1 MLSELLAALLINESN
16 FKIMHWMAKGKEFN
30 AYHNDVTA
38 NYYDMCSDYADK
50 VAEMNMRLGGTPL
63 NYVEVFNKIKES
75 NKHFVILK
83 SDEYYTKED
92 IVNYTDNIL
101 ATILEVIE
109 EALQKEEIANNIK
122 NVGIKA
128 DLESMHSAIDLQYRY
143 LNERRK

>member
-1 MLSELLAALLINESN
+1 MDLKTFLSVLLVYRSN
-16 FKIMHWMAKGKEFN
+16 FHVIHWMAEGKNFFTIHAKAAE
-30 AYHNDVTA
+30 
-38 NYYDMCSDYADK
+38 YYEQLLEDADK